1 MNNFLFFI
9 VSCSIIILA
18 AIAILIYEKKTK
30 WEGADERQL
39 LETMKSSTIGF
50 YTLIAL
56 NLIVYAASR
65 NLSLPFK
72 SEILI
77 IIATLIAFTIYM
89 IREIWIDNIW
99 SSKINGKLIAVFLF
113 VLVGIDSYK
122 FLSAYAARKVLENL
136 ILGLS
141 FPICYF
147 ACILSFALR
156 KLLKKE
162 VE

>member
-18 AIAILIYEKKTK
+18 AIAVLIYEKKTK
-30 WEGADERQL
+30 WEGADERQR

-56 NLIVYAASR
+56 NLIVYSASR

-99 SSKINGKLIAVFLF
+99 SAKINGKLIAVFLF
-113 VLVGIDSYK
+113 VLVGIASYK

>member
-9 VSCSIIILA
+9 VSCSIIIVA
-18 AIAILIYEKKTK
+18 AIAVLIYEKKTK
-30 WEGADERQL
+30 WEGADERQRH
-39 LETMKSSTIGF
+39 ETMKSSTIGF

-99 SSKINGKLIAVFLF
+99 SAKINGKLIAVFLF
-113 VLVGIDSYK
+113 VLVGIASYK

>member
-18 AIAILIYEKKTK
+18 AIAVLIYEKKTK
-30 WEGADERQL
+30 WEGADERQR

-89 IREIWIDNIW
+89 IREIWVDNIW
-99 SSKINGKLIAVFLF
+99 SAKINGKLIAVFLF
-113 VLVGIDSYK
+113 VLVGIASYK